1 MGLPVGFITYD
12 NKKLSDVASPIK
24 IYIYFKGLLGTV
36 GVGTILLCNAG
47 RILPVLSHK
56 LEHETL
62 GLRGNPSIGD
72 VSPRVGGK
80 LLLYT

>member
-1 MGLPVGFITYD
+1 MITVIIVSYPS
-12 NKKLSDVASPIK
+12 KSLVLLY
-24 IYIYFKGLLGTV
+24 YIRYEKYIFTEGSLGTGGMGIQPV
-36 GVGTILLCNAG
+36 CNAG

>member
-1 MGLPVGFITYD
+1 MGLPVSFITYD
-12 NKKLSDVASPIK
+12 NKKLSDVPSPIK
-24 IYIYFKGLLGTV
+24 IYIYFNGLLGTV
-36 GVGTILLCNAG
+36 GVGTRLLCNAD